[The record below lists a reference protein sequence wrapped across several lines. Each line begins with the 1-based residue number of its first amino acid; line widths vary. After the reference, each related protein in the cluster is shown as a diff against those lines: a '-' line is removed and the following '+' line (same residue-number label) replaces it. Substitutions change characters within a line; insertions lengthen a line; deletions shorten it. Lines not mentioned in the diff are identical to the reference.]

1 MPSTLLAPAQLQ
13 SHDDTGNDNA
23 VDDGYDFP
31 HRCRA
36 LSLKRREG
44 IGVHG
49 LCQDLS
55 WSKQRP
61 EGLRLSFMRVLA
73 FEKIFS
79 LVEMVTILSMLPQQ
93 RMVEIRLASS
103 PSLLTRYVFLL

>member
-1 MPSTLLAPAQLQ
+1 MLVT
-13 SHDDTGNDNA
+13 NDVA
-23 VDDGYDFP
+23 VDDEFDCV

-44 IGVHG
+44 MGVHG

-55 WSKQRP
+55 GSKQRS
-61 EGLRLSFMRVLA
+61 EGLPLSFMRVLA
-73 FEKIFS
+73 FESSFC

-103 PSLLTRYVFLL
+103 PSLLTR